1 MDHVGPAPKRAGVVC
16 CFVMPNFLKQARW
29 MHIFDVLG
37 DIVQVTESRSLFML
51 RVGDFI
57 RTFQDNTD
65 TQQVDLTLREIN
77 GGHR

>member
-1 MDHVGPAPKRAGVVC
+1 
-16 CFVMPNFLKQARW
+16 